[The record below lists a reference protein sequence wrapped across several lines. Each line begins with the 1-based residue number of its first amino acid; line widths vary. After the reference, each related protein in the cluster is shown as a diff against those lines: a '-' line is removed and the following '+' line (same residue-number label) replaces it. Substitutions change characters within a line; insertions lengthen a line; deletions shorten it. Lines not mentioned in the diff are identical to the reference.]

1 MDKKTTLITIIVAL
15 FTAAIVYIGS
25 IPNVTYSKLLGFVN
39 FDSNP
44 RQLYRV
50 YLGGKSIG
58 LIESTE
64 ELENFIDKK
73 QTQLKQKYN
82 VSKVYIPNDLDIIQ
96 EVTYNEKTSTVSE
109 IYNKIQQI
117 KGDESFTIDG
127 YKIVIHGIEKT
138 AEDGTEIS
146 TEDQIIYVLNKEHFT
161 NAVETTIKLFVNE
174 DYYVNFLNETQPEI
188 KENEEGKI
196 VEDLYIK
203 NNITIKK
210 DRIPAGAKIYQT
222 EEELNKYLL
231 FGTTSE
237 QATYVVKAG
246 DTIEDI
252 SYNNKLSP
260 EEFLIANTEYKT
272 ANDLLYP
279 GKKVVLGVIKPQFDT
294 VEETHTVSKKTVQ
307 KQTIYKDDDTQYTGY
322 EKVEVEGEDGIS
334 LVTEKIQYTN
344 GEITSVVSI
353 SEETKILKPVVDKV
367 IIRGTKKYTTGGTW
381 SGTIPVGVG
390 SWVWPTNAPYTITSN
405 YGWRWGKMHEGIDI
419 AGTGLGSPIKAANN
433 GVVIQSGYTGTNG
446 HYIVIAHSNGYYTMY
461 AHMQKRYKQV
471 NDVVYAGDQ
480 IGTMGKSGF
489 ATGVHLHF
497 AIYNGYP
504 YRGGVSINPFKI
516 YR

>member
-1 MDKKTTLITIIVAL
+1 MDKKTTLITIIVML
-15 FTAAIVYIGS
+15 ITATMVYLGS
-25 IPNVTYSKLLGFVN
+25 NPNTTYSKLLGFMSFN
-39 FDSNP
+39 TEP
-44 RQLYRV
+44 KQLYRV

-64 ELENFIDKK
+64 SLENFIDEK
-73 QTQLKQKYN
+73 QSELKEKYN

-96 EVTYNEKTSTVSE
+96 EVTYNEKTSSVQD
-109 IYNKIQQI
+109 IYNKIKQI
-117 KGDESFTIDG
+117 KGNESFTIDG
-127 YKIVIHGIEKT
+127 YKIVINGVEKT
-138 AEDGTEIS
+138 AEDGTKTS
-146 TEDQIIYVLNKEHFT
+146 TEDQTIYVLNKDHFT
-161 NAVETTIKLFVNE
+161 NAVETTIKLFVAE
-174 DYYVNFLNETQPEI
+174 EYYDDFLNENQPEI

-231 FGTTSE
+231 FGTTDE
-237 QATYVVKAG
+237 QATYIVKAG
-246 DTIEDI
+246 DTIEEI

-294 VEETHTVSKKTVQ
+294 VEETHTVSKKTIQ
-307 KQTIYKDDDTQYTGY
+307 KQTIYKDDETQYTGY

-344 GEITSVVSI
+344 GEITSLVGVSDA
-353 SEETKILKPVVDKV
+353 TKIIKPVINKV
-367 IIRGTKKYTTGGTW
+367 IIRGTKKYTTGGSW

-390 SWVWPTNAPYTITSN
+390 SWVWPTNAPYTITSH
-405 YGWRWGKMHEGIDI
+405 YGWRWGKLHEGLDI
-419 AGTGLGSPIKAANN
+419 AGTGRGSPIKAANN

-446 HYIVIAHSNGYYTMY
+446 HYIVIAHSNGQYTMY
-461 AHMQKRYKQV
+461 AHLQTCYKQV

-480 IGTMGKSGF
+480 IGTMGDSGF

-504 YRGGVSINPFKI
+504 YRGGVPINPFNI

>member
-1 MDKKTTLITIIVAL
+1 MDKKTTIITIIIAIMTAL
-15 FTAAIVYIGS
+15 IVYIGS
-25 IPNVTYSKLLGFVN
+25 NPASTYGKVLGLIN
-39 FDSNP
+39 LNSNP
-44 RQLYRV
+44 KQLYRV

-58 LIESTE
+58 LIESIE
-64 ELENFIDKK
+64 ELESFIDEK
-73 QTQLKQKYN
+73 QSELKEKYN
-82 VSKVYIPNDLDIIQ
+82 VKKVYVPNDLDVIREI
-96 EVTYNEKTSTVSE
+96 TYNEKTSSVEE
-109 IYNKIQQI
+109 IYNKIEEI

-127 YKIVIHGIEKT
+127 YKITIHGIEKVR
-138 AEDGTEIS
+138 EDGTNET
-146 TEDQIIYVLNKEHFT
+146 TEDQVIYVLNKDYFT
-161 NAVETTIKLFVNE
+161 NAVEKTIKLFVDSE
-174 DYYVNFLNETQPEI
+174 DYENFLNDSQPEI
-188 KENEEGKI
+188 KEEGKLI
-196 VEDLYIK
+196 EDLYIK

-222 EEELNKYLL
+222 EEDISKYLL
-231 FGTTSE
+231 FGTTEE
-237 QATYVVKAG
+237 QATYTVQAG

-279 GKKVVLGVIKPQFDT
+279 GKIVVLGVIKPQFDT

-307 KQTIYKDDDTQYTGY
+307 KQTIYKDDDSQYTGY

-344 GEITSVVSI
+344 GEITAVVGI
-353 SEETKILKPVVDKV
+353 KEEEKVIKPVVDRV
-367 IIRGTKKYTTGGTW
+367 IVRGTKQYSTGGTW

-390 SWVWPTNAPYTITSN
+390 SWVWPTNAPYTINSN
-405 YGWRWGKMHEGIDI
+405 FGWRWGKLHEGIDI
-419 AGTGLGSPIKAANN
+419 AGTGRGSPIKAANN

-446 HYIVIAHSNGYYTMY
+446 NYIVIAHSNGYYTMY

-480 IGTMGKSGF
+480 IGTMGDTGF

-497 AIYNGYP
+497 AIYNGMP
-504 YRGGVSINPFKI
+504 YRGGKAMNPFNL